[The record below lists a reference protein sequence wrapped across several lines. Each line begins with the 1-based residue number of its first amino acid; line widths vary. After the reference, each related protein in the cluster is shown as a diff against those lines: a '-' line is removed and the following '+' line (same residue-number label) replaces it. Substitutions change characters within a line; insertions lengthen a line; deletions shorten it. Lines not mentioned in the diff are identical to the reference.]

1 MHDIVLTQS
10 VRVAKVIM
18 SVDWGWTPARV
29 SKTLIVT
36 NLDQAVR
43 ARGLVAPNA
52 YVAGDY
58 PQKDASKID
67 EILSAIGAVW
77 GSPYVDSTVTSRAE
91 RRAS

>member
-18 SVDWGWTPARV
+18 SVDWGWTPARI
-29 SKTLIVT
+29 SRTLIVT
-36 NLDQAVR
+36 NLDQATR

-58 PQKDASKID
+58 PEKDALKI
-67 EILSAIGAVW
+67 EQILKMVGAVW
-77 GSPYVDSTVTSRAE
+77 GSPYVDPPTAHVE
-91 RRAS
+91 QRAS